1 MTFHTLIK
9 KFNPVSKFK
18 IRPEIPDFYVAYFVP
33 RKPYTVAHFT
43 VIVFRILIFHSFKC
57 HAAQQEILRERVESS
72 RVLISDKL
80 SKLTT
85 SEGCET
91 VRCSLRP
98 SVSYCN
104 KQSAL
109 KLLFEFA
116 GDQFYIT

>member
-1 MTFHTLIK
+1 MSRGTAGDST
-9 KFNPVSKFK
+9 
-18 IRPEIPDFYVAYFVP
+18 
-33 RKPYTVAHFT
+33 
-43 VIVFRILIFHSFKC
+43 
-57 HAAQQEILRERVESS
+57 RESRDESS
-72 RVLISDKL
+72 PLISDKL